1 MGALPRPNE
10 PVIRGTP
17 RRAAPLALI
26 GVQET
31 EDPCHWELVSQPW
44 EALGTPMGAG
54 PFHNRKTFLAT
65 PNCILYEE
73 SFTSRLRVRAL
84 SPEGMLALSV
94 PLRWG
99 GGTSYFDRPLQE
111 RGLPIMLP
119 GAAEAVFDA
128 GQRHHMVLVRLK
140 LLHSLLTEVH
150 WERMETAAATRCL
163 VASPPVRERLGLWLG
178 CLLNRVHRAP
188 SMLHHH
194 AAVQALEE
202 ELVQGLFSAVSLSAG
217 QERPA
222 RASVRRRGFDRA
234 IEHIRQADLTQLSLP
249 TLSAAAGVSPRT
261 LEYAFQEHL
270 GLSPA
275 SFVRML
281 RLHALRRAL
290 LAGRLGVSTVTEVAH
305 HLGFTQLGRLAREY
319 RLAFGERP
327 SATLARPLRDDTP
340 SIWDPAFDPVPK
352 PHRYESRHF
361 RD

>member
-1 MGALPRPNE
+1 
-10 PVIRGTP
+10 
-17 RRAAPLALI
+17 
-26 GVQET
+26 
-31 EDPCHWELVSQPW
+31 
-44 EALGTPMGAG
+44 
-54 PFHNRKTFLAT
+54 
-65 PNCILYEE
+65 
-73 SFTSRLRVRAL
+73 
-84 SPEGMLALSV
+84 
-94 PLRWG
+94 
-99 GGTSYFDRPLQE
+99 
-111 RGLPIMLP
+111 MLP

-128 GQRHHMVLVRLK
+128 CQRHLMLLVRRT
-140 LLHSLLTEVH
+140 LLRSLLTEEQ
-150 WERMETAAATRCL
+150 WTRLESTAARRCL
-163 VASPPVRERLGLWLG
+163 GAPPPIRDRLGLSLG
-178 CLLNRVHRAP
+178 GLLSRVLHAP

-202 ELVQGLFSAVSLSAG
+202 ETVQGLFNAVSLPAG
-217 QERPA
+217 QEPPA
-222 RASVRRRGFDRA
+222 RASMRRRGFDRA
-234 IEHIRQADLTQLSLP
+234 IEHIRQAGLTRLSLP

-261 LEYAFQEHL
+261 LEYAFQEQL

-340 SIWDPAFDPVPK
+340 SLWDPAFDPAPR
-352 PHRYESRHF
+352 PHRYESHYP